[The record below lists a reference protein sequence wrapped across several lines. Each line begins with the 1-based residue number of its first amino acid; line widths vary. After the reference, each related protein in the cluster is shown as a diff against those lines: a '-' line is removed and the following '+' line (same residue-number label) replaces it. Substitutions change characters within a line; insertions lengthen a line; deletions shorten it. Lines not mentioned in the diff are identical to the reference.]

1 MPTQGAKTVNGRGQ
15 HRGFTLIEL
24 LVVIAIIALLIGLLL
39 PSLGKAREAAR
50 DVVCKATQRDLNTAQ
65 QAYVVENKDF
75 YACVWTSGRV
85 VAGMGNGNSANPTY
99 NTQAAPTTPVTA
111 FDWMSPI
118 LGATNNLP
126 QGRAE
131 RFKVLMNRFACP
143 SVKRS
148 SAVFTEAV
156 ALDLDDF
163 DRLTLDGEGYKH
175 SSYLMPHAMATVSDQ
190 APVNNRT
197 FINPT
202 TGIEAG
208 VSLVTQQV
216 GLTNLW
222 QPIRSPTDFV
232 PRLDRVGIVL
242 SDKVMFMDGL
252 RRVTNDGLFL
262 NFDPSP
268 ANLFGPFSDSPSFK
282 GSPAYGRNSP
292 IPGGLG
298 LKLSFRHNEGANAAH
313 FDGSVR
319 YLKNTTVW
327 ERGEKFHPSG
337 SRFNNGGN
345 AANQEMIVRWTGPQF
360 GPNPVLP

>member
-65 QAYVVENKDF
+65 QAYTVENKDF
-75 YACVWTSGRV
+75 YACIWTSGRI
-85 VAGMGNGNSANPTY
+85 VAGLGNDPTNPAYLETSP
-99 NTQAAPTTPVTA
+99 PTTPVTA

-131 RFKVLMNRFACP
+131 RFKVLMNRYACA
-143 SVKRS
+143 SVRR
-148 SAVFTEAV
+148 SAVLFV
-156 ALDLDDF
+156 GSSALDLDDF
-163 DRLTLDGEGYKH
+163 DRLAAEGEGYKH
-175 SSYLMPHAMATVSDQ
+175 SSFLMPHAMATVSDQ
-190 APVNNRT
+190 APVDNRV
-197 FINPT
+197 FINPN
-202 TGIEAG
+202 TGQPQG
-208 VSLVTQQV
+208 LSLITQNP
-216 GLTNLW
+216 GSPLFG
-222 QPIRSPTDFV
+222 PIRSPSDFV

-252 RRVTNDGLFL
+252 RRVNDTGTNV
-262 NFDPSP
+262 NFDASPS
-268 ANLFGPFSDSPSFK
+268 NLFGPFSDSPSFR
-282 GSPAYGRNSP
+282 GSPAYGRFTS
-292 IPGGLG
+292 IPGGLN
-298 LKLSFRHNEGANAAH
+298 LKLSFRHNDGANAAH

-319 YLKNTTVW
+319 YLKNTNVW
-327 ERGEKFHPSG
+327 TFGEKFHPSG
-337 SRFNNGGN
+337 SRFNNN
-345 AANQEMIVRWTGPQF
+345 NNSANDEMRIRWTGAQF